1 MWYIFN
7 MWVHCYLG
15 MYPHCHHYYRNASTF
30 SRHQVSQNVDVSTL
44 SPLYRDVSTLA
55 VYIEMYPHLARH
67 LVSSSIDVS
76 MNISLSIYGCIHT
89 AWTRRKVLFCL
100 GGNTDGIRVVR
111 QNETVVRNGAKSPL
125 TAIIGFP

>member
-15 MYPHCHHYYRNASTF
+15 MYTHCHHYYRNASTF

-55 VYIEMYPHLARH
+55 ADIEMCPHWLDIRFLLTSMYAH
-67 LVSSSIDVS
+67 FPLYMDVS
-76 MNISLSIYGCIHT
+76 ILPG
-89 AWTRRKVLFCL
+89 L
-100 GGNTDGIRVVR
+100 GEKCYFLWA
-111 QNETVVRNGAKSPL
+111 ETL
-125 TAIIGFP
+125 TE